1 MILTVTAHTALD
13 KVLFID
19 EWVTGSPMRTTKF
32 VTSVGGKGLDS
43 SVVLR
48 HLGVETVGLCFI
60 AGKTGQELF
69 LLLEEYGIKTE
80 PVWVGGETRTAYV
93 IVETQHNRHSH
104 IIVGNLY
111 IEEEHWQN
119 LLEKFSFLVTQA
131 DWVICAGSIPPNAPP
146 NLYRRLIDIAHHA
159 GVSIL
164 IDSAGI
170 CVLECLP
177 SHPDILKM
185 NWDEFEHTFQ
195 KKAETLGV
203 LQEQAYHIYQTNMAG
218 ALVITCGEKGLLAY
232 SPEGYFHAI
241 APKQK
246 AINAAGAGDAVSS
259 ALVWRFSLGDGW
271 PDALKWAAA
280 VSAATV
286 LTEGTADFHFQDAI
300 EIFHEVEVQQ
310 LDLGIRY
317 TSI

>member
-1 MILTVTAHTALD
+1 MEYLWLEPTYILCWMLLNVLIPTHGGSCP

-48 HLGVETVGLCFI
+48 HLGVETGGLCFI

-164 IDSAGI
+164 ID
-170 CVLECLP
+170 
-177 SHPDILKM
+177 
-185 NWDEFEHTFQ
+185 
-195 KKAETLGV
+195 
-203 LQEQAYHIYQTNMAG
+203 
-218 ALVITCGEKGLLAY
+218 
-232 SPEGYFHAI
+232 
-241 APKQK
+241 
-246 AINAAGAGDAVSS
+246 
-259 ALVWRFSLGDGW
+259 
-271 PDALKWAAA
+271 
-280 VSAATV
+280 
-286 LTEGTADFHFQDAI
+286 
-300 EIFHEVEVQQ
+300 
-310 LDLGIRY
+310 
-317 TSI
+317 